1 MVQKVAGNRK
11 GGARNYKKEQIPM
24 AELLMLMQQHHLK
37 VGSPHCFD
45 FRSYYKKPRS
55 NAINAVDLLH
65 TQVLL
70 KKFMK
75 VAPTASLH
83 YSALKQSFSK
93 FLAAEKPVLATF
105 QLGDNQSVSAYE
117 VAGHLA
123 DSILC
128 ALAHVR
134 RLKNNEKWQQ
144 ACSKLDDDLV
154 EELKSL
160 RDAYSGTTAC
170 EVAEDLPTT
179 QDVLNS
185 CADIDSSSE
194 LPATQDLLKFAESET
209 DSLLEEALR
218 TAVLPVKKKAIEE
231 IIESKKRPAASSSVA
246 MKRPGSSLINH
257 KQKQAAS
264 SSSVAMK
271 RPASSLTDDSG
282 SKDWMSKSFGRLNIT
297 NAKAQSYIQYKKDG
311 KKTLLVAVS
320 CKQSEH
326 HEDICA
332 EIALWVCNQD
342 SLTKDQVVAFRNSLF
357 SE

>member
-11 GGARNYKKEQIPM
+11 GGARNYKKDQIPM

-65 TQVLL
+65 MQVLL

-134 RLKNNEKWQQ
+134 RLKTMRNG
-144 ACSKLDDDLV
+144 SKLAANLMMIW
-154 EELKSL
+154 LKSL
-160 RDAYSGTTAC
+160 
-170 EVAEDLPTT
+170 
-179 QDVLNS
+179 
-185 CADIDSSSE
+185 
-194 LPATQDLLKFAESET
+194 
-209 DSLLEEALR
+209 
-218 TAVLPVKKKAIEE
+218 
-231 IIESKKRPAASSSVA
+231 
-246 MKRPGSSLINH
+246 
-257 KQKQAAS
+257 
-264 SSSVAMK
+264 
-271 RPASSLTDDSG
+271 
-282 SKDWMSKSFGRLNIT
+282 
-297 NAKAQSYIQYKKDG
+297 
-311 KKTLLVAVS
+311 KT
-320 CKQSEH
+320 
-326 HEDICA
+326 
-332 EIALWVCNQD
+332 
-342 SLTKDQVVAFRNSLF
+342 
-357 SE
+357 

>member
-1 MVQKVAGNRK
+1 
-11 GGARNYKKEQIPM
+11 
-24 AELLMLMQQHHLK
+24 
-37 VGSPHCFD
+37 
-45 FRSYYKKPRS
+45 
-55 NAINAVDLLH
+55 
-65 TQVLL
+65 
-70 KKFMK
+70 MK

-83 YSALKQSFSK
+83 YSVLKQSFSK

-105 QLGDNQSVSAYE
+105 QLGDNQSATAYE

-144 ACSKLDDDLV
+144 ACSKLDDELV
-154 EELKSL
+154 DELKRL
-160 RDAYSGTTAC
+160 RDAYSGTAAS
-170 EVAEDLPTT
+170 EEAEDLPTT
-179 QDVLNS
+179 QDVLDS
-185 CADIDSSSE
+185 CADLDSSSE

-209 DSLLEEALR
+209 DSLLEEALH
-218 TAVLPVKKKAIEE
+218 TAVLPTKKKEIEE

-297 NAKAQSYIQYKKDG
+297 NGKAQSYIQHNKDG

>member
-11 GGARNYKKEQIPM
+11 GGARNYKKDQIPM

-65 TQVLL
+65 MQVLL

-75 VAPTASLH
+75 VAPTASLR
-83 YSALKQSFSK
+83 YSVLKQSFSK

-160 RDAYSGTTAC
+160 RDAYSGTTA

-179 QDVLNS
+179 QDVLDS
-185 CADIDSSSE
+185 CADLDSSSE
-194 LPATQDLLKFAESET
+194 LPATQDL
-209 DSLLEEALR
+209 
-218 TAVLPVKKKAIEE
+218 
-231 IIESKKRPAASSSVA
+231 
-246 MKRPGSSLINH
+246 
-257 KQKQAAS
+257 
-264 SSSVAMK
+264 
-271 RPASSLTDDSG
+271 
-282 SKDWMSKSFGRLNIT
+282 
-297 NAKAQSYIQYKKDG
+297 
-311 KKTLLVAVS
+311 
-320 CKQSEH
+320 
-326 HEDICA
+326 
-332 EIALWVCNQD
+332 
-342 SLTKDQVVAFRNSLF
+342 
-357 SE
+357 